1 MLLICWNV
9 LRIPVN
15 RPARRGEDEAPDAE
29 LHAQGAE
36 IERAQHVD
44 IGVGARIVDRDD
56 HGRLRGVV
64 IDHIGALAL
73 EDLAELRAADIHR
86 IELGGGIDLLTP
98 AASQTVHD
106 NNLMP
111 GAHVRVHHVRPN
123 EPGAAGD
130 QDLHCGAPDAGPL
143 FPNTS
148 SLPLGIVQS
157 SPLAVRIC
165 VVRTLMRSTVPV
177 CVSNVMTSP
186 TWIRPSEMR
195 KTPASTSRIRCCAP
209 SPKATPIA
217 PALARMA
224 VASTFRRRKIMTRA
238 MMDTTYRTRLSNNGC
253 RVRRR
258 ASSSSRSVGASMVWR
273 MTIADRRTATTAPR
287 RISTMA
293 ITSSSPWRTWRR

>member
-56 HGRLRGVV
+56 HGCLRGVV

-73 EDLAELRAADIHR
+73 EDLAQLRAADIRR
-86 IELGGGIDLLTP
+86 IEPSGGIDLLTP
-98 AASQTVHD
+98 AARQTVDD
-106 NNLMP
+106 NDLMP
-111 GAHVRVHHVRPN
+111 GARVGVHHVRPN

-130 QDLHCGAPDAGPL
+130 QGLHRGAPDAGPL
-143 FPNTS
+143 FPKTS

-165 VVRTLMRSTVPV
+165 VVRTLMRSSVPV

-195 KTPASTSRIRCCAP
+195 KAPASTARITCWAP

-238 MMDTTYRTRLSNNGC
+238 MMYTTYRTRLSNNGC

-258 ASSSSRSVGASMVWR
+258 ASSSNRSVGARMVR
-273 MTIADRRTATTAPR
+273 PITTGERPATATPPR
-287 RISTMA
+287 RNRTVA
-293 ITSSSPWRTWRR
+293 SPPS